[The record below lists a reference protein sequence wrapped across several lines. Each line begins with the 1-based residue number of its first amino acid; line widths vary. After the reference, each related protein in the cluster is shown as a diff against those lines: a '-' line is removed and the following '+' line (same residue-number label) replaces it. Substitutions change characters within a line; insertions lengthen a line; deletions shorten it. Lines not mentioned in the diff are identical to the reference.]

1 MLIKE
6 IMTKNVVTINP
17 NESVYDACVKYRDNK
32 VGCLVVTDK
41 ETCIGIVTERD
52 LIERTMCLHKDPDK
66 TKISEIISSNVKTIQ
81 SLDTLEN
88 ALDLMK
94 KFKIKKLPVMSEK
107 ALVGVIT
114 ITDIANARPEITR
127 RFIDSWVKPRWED

>member
-6 IMTKNVVTINP
+6 IMTKNVITINP

-32 VGCLVVTDK
+32 IGCLVVTDK
-41 ETCIGIVTERD
+41 ETCVGIVTERD

-66 TKISEIISSNVKTIQ
+66 TKISEIISYNVKTIQ
-81 SLDTLEN
+81 SLDTLDN
-88 ALDLMK
+88 ALELMK

-114 ITDIANARPEITR
+114 ITDIAKARPELTR
-127 RFIDSWVKPRWED
+127 RFINSWVKPRWED

>member
-6 IMTKNVVTINP
+6 IMTRNVVTIDP
-17 NESVYDACVKYRDNK
+17 NESVFDACVKYRDNK

-41 ETCIGIVTERD
+41 DSCIGIVTERD

-66 TKISEIISSNVKTIQ
+66 TKISDIISSDIKTIQ

-94 KFKIKKLPVMSEK
+94 KFKIKKLPVMSDK
-107 ALVGVIT
+107 SLVGVIT
-114 ITDIANARPEITR
+114 ITDIANARPELTK

>member
-32 VGCLVVTDK
+32 VGCLVVKDK
-41 ETCIGIVTERD
+41 EACVGIVTERD

-81 SLDTLEN
+81 SLDTLDN
-88 ALDLMK
+88 ALELMK
-94 KFKIKKLPVMSEK
+94 KFNIKKLPVMSEK

-114 ITDIANARPEITR
+114 ITDIANARPELTR

>member
-6 IMTKNVVTINP
+6 IMTRNVVTINP
-17 NESVYDACVKYRDNK
+17 NETVFDACLKYRDNK

-41 ETCIGIVTERD
+41 ESCIGIVTERD

-66 TKISEIISSNVKTIQ
+66 TKISDIISSNVKTIQ

-88 ALDLMK
+88 ALEVMK
-94 KFKIKKLPVMSEK
+94 KFKIKKLPVMSDES
-107 ALVGVIT
+107 LVGVIT
-114 ITDIANARPEITR
+114 ITDIANARPELTK
-127 RFIDSWVKPRWED
+127 RFIDSWVKPRRED

>member
-6 IMTKNVVTINP
+6 IMTKNVITINP

-32 VGCLVVTDK
+32 IGCLVVTNK
-41 ETCIGIVTERD
+41 ETCVGIVTERD

-66 TKISEIISSNVKTIQ
+66 TKISEIISYNVKTIQ
-81 SLDTLEN
+81 SLDTLDN
-88 ALDLMK
+88 ALELMK

-114 ITDIANARPEITR
+114 ITDIAKARPELTR

>member
-6 IMTKNVVTINP
+6 IMTKNVITINP

-41 ETCIGIVTERD
+41 ETCVGIVTERD

-66 TKISEIISSNVKTIQ
+66 TKISEIISYNVKTIQ
-81 SLDTLEN
+81 SLDTLDN
-88 ALDLMK
+88 ALELMK

-114 ITDIANARPEITR
+114 ITDIAKARPELTR

>member
-6 IMTKNVVTINP
+6 IMTRNVVTINP
-17 NESVYDACVKYRDNK
+17 NETVFDACLKYRDNK

-41 ETCIGIVTERD
+41 ESCIGIVTERD

-66 TKISEIISSNVKTIQ
+66 TKISDIISSNVKTIQ

-88 ALDLMK
+88 ALEVMK
-94 KFKIKKLPVMSEK
+94 KFKIKKLPVMSDES
-107 ALVGVIT
+107 LVGVIT
-114 ITDIANARPEITR
+114 ITDIANARPELTK

>member
-1 MLIKE
+1 
-6 IMTKNVVTINP
+6 
-17 NESVYDACVKYRDNK
+17 
-32 VGCLVVTDK
+32 
-41 ETCIGIVTERD
+41 
-52 LIERTMCLHKDPDK
+52 
-66 TKISEIISSNVKTIQ
+66 
-81 SLDTLEN
+81 
-88 ALDLMK
+88 MK

>member
-6 IMTKNVVTINP
+6 IMTRNVVTINP
-17 NESVYDACVKYRDNK
+17 NESVFDACVKYRDNK

-41 ETCIGIVTERD
+41 DSCIGIVTERD

-66 TKISEIISSNVKTIQ
+66 TKISDIISSDIKTIQ

-94 KFKIKKLPVMSEK
+94 KFKIKKLPVMSDK
-107 ALVGVIT
+107 SLVGVIT
-114 ITDIANARPEITR
+114 ITDIANARPELTK

>member
-6 IMTKNVVTINP
+6 IMTKNVITINP

-32 VGCLVVTDK
+32 IGCLVVTDK
-41 ETCIGIVTERD
+41 ETCVGIVTERD

-66 TKISEIISSNVKTIQ
+66 TKISEIISYNVKTIQ
-81 SLDTLEN
+81 SLDTLDN
-88 ALDLMK
+88 ALELMK

-114 ITDIANARPEITR
+114 ITDIAKARPELTR